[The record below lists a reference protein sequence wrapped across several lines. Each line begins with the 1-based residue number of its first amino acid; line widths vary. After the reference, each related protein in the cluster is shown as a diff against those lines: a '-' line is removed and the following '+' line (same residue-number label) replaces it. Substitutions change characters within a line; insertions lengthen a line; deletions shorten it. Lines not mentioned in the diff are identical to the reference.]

1 MFNRKTLLNRLGA
14 HTTNSLTST
23 AWGSIPGGMVC
34 GHRVKRECF
43 LRIPRFLPTV
53 TPQKPLRSVPSGDL
67 LYIYIYLWPLFAG
80 PLSLFA
86 GADASVLR
94 QPEQTSSNT
103 AASYIQRH
111 PGQPNH
117 DTGQRC
123 GNYTFFTMTC
133 LSTSGTY

>member
-67 LYIYIYLWPLFAG
+67 LYIYIFG
-80 PLSLFA
+80 PFLLDLCPFLQGRMQVFYDSPNKLA
-86 GADASVLR
+86 AIQQLLTYNDTQVN
-94 QPEQTSSNT
+94 QTMIQDS
-103 AASYIQRH
+103 AAVTTHFSR
-111 PGQPNH
+111 
-117 DTGQRC
+117 
-123 GNYTFFTMTC
+123 
-133 LSTSGTY
+133 